1 MHVFIKLYSTS
12 LEFTSLQF
20 VVAKAQGKVS
30 EWLRQAEAFA
40 KVIPSHDALLQK
52 TLQILQGFNQ
62 LLPVLS
68 KLSSPTLKPK
78 HWRNISKGKIS
89 DITKTRKC
97 QVSF

>member
-1 MHVFIKLYSTS
+1 M
-12 LEFTSLQF
+12 QF

-89 DITKTRKC
+89 DITKTHKC